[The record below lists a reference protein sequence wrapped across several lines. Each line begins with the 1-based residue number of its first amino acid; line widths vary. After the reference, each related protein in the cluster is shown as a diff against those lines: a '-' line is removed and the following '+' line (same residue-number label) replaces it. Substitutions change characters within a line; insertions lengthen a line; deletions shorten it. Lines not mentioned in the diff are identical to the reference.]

1 MAGMLIWSGWWGGI
15 VTGLMLAWP
24 LVLLLGVG
32 SAMKLVWRA
41 SERRR
46 LAGSGIDEI
55 DGMDGR
61 TFERYAEILFEG
73 LGYRI
78 EPTRAAGDYGA
89 DLVTQKDGIR
99 TVIQARRCRGVV
111 GVRAVQE
118 AMAARA
124 VYRCGV
130 AMVVTNSRYTAQ
142 ARMLAAANEVR
153 LWDRD
158 DLVRALR
165 SVRVHEPSIFT
176 GAVELEPFPLPAA
189 QAPAAAPDP
198 GAPEETPFRARCD
211 RLVSPNVAE
220 YCRTYPVRFGG
231 RIHCYDH
238 QRGLRRAVREEPAS
252 RRG

>member
-15 VTGLMLAWP
+15 VTGLMLSWP

-78 EPTRAAGDYGA
+78 ELARAAGDYGA
-89 DLVTQKDGIR
+89 DLATQKDGVR
-99 TVIQARRCRGVV
+99 TVIQARRCREVV

-118 AMAARA
+118 AMTAKAA
-124 VYRCGV
+124 YRCAA

-165 SVRVHEPSIFT
+165 FVRVHEPSIFT

-198 GAPEETPFRARCD
+198 GAPEETPCRARCD
-211 RLVSPNVAE
+211 RSVSLKAAERFQAHTARFRRRVADGD
-220 YCRTYPVRFGG
+220 RPRGIRRPV
-231 RIHCYDH
+231 
-238 QRGLRRAVREEPAS
+238 LEESVP
-252 RRG
+252 GQV